1 MFFTQD
7 PSSIYFV
14 FMSRYHDKWYTRLFS
29 DPKIV
34 QELLESFV
42 HEDFVKEL
50 DFSTIKK
57 LNTKFVSVSGH
68 SRHADLVFEI
78 KSGGQSAYIYLFL
91 EFQSTVDRF
100 MALRMNRYITEF
112 YEELRKI
119 ETKKQGKSLQ
129 LLNPPFPILI
139 YNGSSQWTAPER
151 MSELFHASSIPKE
164 YIPEFKYFKIA
175 INEIPKRE
183 LVKIRNAVAAVFY
196 IENCTADEFSHNMKT
211 LVSLLRAVL
220 KKDGEEILTAIVNRM
235 LDLEK
240 LPKTSKT
247 ITTVEELM
255 EVTSMLEANTKKW
268 EASVLERGIEQ
279 GIAKTQFDIASKM
292 ITSGMSNEDIR
303 KITGIAIDAIVKI
316 RKKSKQQ

>member
-1 MFFTQD
+1 
-7 PSSIYFV
+7 
-14 FMSRYHDKWYTRLFS
+14 MSRYHDKWYTRLFS

-42 HEDFVKEL
+42 HEKFVQEL

-57 LNTKFVSVSGH
+57 LNTRFVPVSGH
-68 SRHADLVFEI
+68 SRQADLVFEV
-78 KSGGQSAYIYLFL
+78 KANGQAAYIYLFL

-119 ETKKQGKSLQ
+119 EAKKQGKLPH

-139 YNGSSQWTAPER
+139 YNGSPEWTAPEQL
-151 MSELFHASSIPKE
+151 SELFYPSSIPTE

-183 LVKIRNAVAAVFY
+183 LVKIRNAVSAVFY
-196 IENCTADEFSHNMKT
+196 IENCSAAEMTQNRKT

-220 KKDGEEILTAIVNRM
+220 KNDGKEILTAIVNRI

-240 LPKTSKT
+240 LPKSSKT
-247 ITTVEELM
+247 ISTIEDLM
-255 EVTSMLEANTKKW
+255 EVSTMLEENTKKW
-268 EASVLERGIEQ
+268 EAAVLEKGIEKGIEQ
-279 GIAKTQFDIASKM
+279 GIEKRDLEIVEKM
-292 ITSGMSNEDIR
+292 IHSAMSNADIR
-303 KITGIAIDAIVKI
+303 KITGMALIKIEQI
-316 RKKSKQQ
+316 RKRLKRK